1 MESGQIIEE
10 LRKIFPQFPNSTHWN
25 KYDHDRYYFNKA
37 ENNVDFTLEIPNRK
51 EIINIHLSRIRTL
64 DINTQKVNEI
74 SYYSF
79 SNQIE
84 LIEHHLLYFH
94 YEANGE
100 KFYKLKLLK

>member
-10 LRKIFPQFPNSTHWN
+10 SRKKFPQFPNSTHWN

-37 ENNVDFTLEIPNRK
+37 ENNVDFTL
-51 EIINIHLSRIRTL
+51 

-79 SNQIE
+79 SNEIE

-94 YEANGE
+94 YESNGE